1 MERQKVKAKKEFK
14 IGEVFQFGFA
24 KLKVEKT
31 DVKLCDQ
38 CEKCFM
44 YDYLY
49 NCKDLVDIIGSCE
62 AKNRE
67 DKTDV
72 VFVKVE

>member
-1 MERQKVKAKKEFK
+1 MEKKEFK
-14 IGEVFQFGFA
+14 IGEVFQFGFF

-31 DVKLCDQ
+31 NKKLCDQ
-38 CEKCFM
+38 CEECFM
-44 YDYLY
+44 YDYIY
-49 NCKDLVDIIGSCE
+49 NCKELIDIIGSCE

-72 VFVKVE
+72 IFVEVED